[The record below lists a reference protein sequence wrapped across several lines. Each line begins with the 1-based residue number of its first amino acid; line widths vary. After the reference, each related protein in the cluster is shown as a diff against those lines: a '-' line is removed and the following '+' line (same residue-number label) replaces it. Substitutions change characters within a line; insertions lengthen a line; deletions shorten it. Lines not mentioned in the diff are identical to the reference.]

1 MASDNGDQGNQGDQP
16 WPQPPQNSQWGPSSE
31 HSSSDQGAEPADDE
45 PEEATIARPIARPP
59 SSFGESDNAPTTQ
72 YSLAEQPADQV
83 SSGDPAS
90 GEPADSGP
98 SDLPG
103 ADDDRTQAFSR
114 SDLRAQ
120 PPTPPI
126 PSFPPPPPGGSYQP
140 QPPTPPSYP
149 PPTPQQSPAPP
160 SPQGYP
166 QPAPYQPEQPYQPD
180 PSAWG
185 QPYAQQ
191 PHQQQPDQGA
201 WPQQQP
207 DQGAWP
213 QQQPYGQQPYQ
224 PEPGY
229 PQQPYGAPPQQQP
242 YGQYSPYGQQ
252 PYSPYPPAPP
262 KKRHVG
268 LWIGGAVVAVIVIL
282 AVVAFVTKPGFLG
295 FKKVLDH
302 TAVEKTIEK
311 GGYTNVKCN
320 NGKNPKVKKGAT
332 FTCTADGGKKVT
344 VTITS
349 DSGNY
354 AWSPAS

>member
-16 WPQPPQNSQWGPSSE
+16 WPQPPQNAQWGPSSE

-45 PEEATIARPIARPP
+45 PEEATIARPITRPP

-72 YSLAEQPADQV
+72 YSLAEQPADQPP
-83 SSGDPAS
+83 SGDTGP

-98 SDLPG
+98 SDRPG

-126 PSFPPPPPGGSYQP
+126 PSVPPPPPGGSYQP
-140 QPPTPPSYP
+140 QPPPSYP

-160 SPQGYP
+160 SSQGYP

-191 PHQQQPDQGA
+191 P
-201 WPQQQP
+201 
-207 DQGAWP
+207 
-213 QQQPYGQQPYQ
+213 YGQPYQ
-224 PEPGY
+224 
-229 PQQPYGAPPQQQP
+229 QPPDQAAWPQQQP

-262 KKRHVG
+262 KKRHLG

-282 AVVAFVTKPGFLG
+282 AVVAFVTKPAFLG